1 MKKYKCLIVDDEEL
15 ARELIANYVK
25 QLPDFEVEAT
35 CASAIEASSVL
46 KKEVIDLMFLDIE
59 MPVLKGTDFLK
70 NLANK
75 PKVIFTT
82 AHREYAI
89 ESYELN
95 VVDYLLKPVVFN
107 RFFQSIEKFLDT
119 QKIVKQEVG
128 VKNDNNHIFVKSNKK
143 NIKVLLND
151 ILYIE
156 SIKDYIRIHTVNKRL
171 VIKHGISTFE
181 DKLDV
186 RFIRVHRSYIVN
198 SQKVTAFTKHDV
210 EVGDIEIPIG
220 DMYKKMALQRLEL

>member
-15 ARELIANYVK
+15 ARELITTHLN
-25 QLPDFEVEAT
+25 QLPDFKIVAE

-46 KKEVIDLMFLDIE
+46 KTETIDLLFLDIE

-70 NLANK
+70 NLVNK

-95 VVDYLLKPVVFN
+95 VVDYLLKPIVFN
-107 RFFQSIEKFLDT
+107 RFFKAIEKFLDT
-119 QKIVKQEVG
+119 QKVIELTQKTE
-128 VKNDNNHIFVKSNKK
+128 KKSHIFVQSNKK
-143 NIKVLLND
+143 NIKVSFDD

-156 SIKDYIRIHTVNKRL
+156 SIKDYIKIHTNDERL
-171 VIKHGISTFE
+171 VIKHGLTAFE
-181 DKLDV
+181 NKLDI

-198 SQKVTAFTKHDV
+198 SQKVTAFTKQ
-210 EVGDIEIPIG
+210 DIEIGKFEIPIG
-220 DMYKKMALQRLEL
+220 DLYKKNALENLKF

>member
-15 ARELIANYVK
+15 ARELIETHLK
-25 QLPDFEVEAT
+25 QLPDFEIVAQCSST
-35 CASAIEASSVL
+35 IEASSIL
-46 KKEVIDLMFLDIE
+46 KKESVDLLFLDIE

-70 NLANK
+70 SLSNK

-95 VVDYLLKPVVFN
+95 VVDYLLKPIVFN
-107 RFFQSIEKFLDT
+107 RFFKAIEKFLET
-119 QKIVKQEVG
+119 KTVINTVVHKEVKS
-128 VKNDNNHIFVKSNKK
+128 HIFVQSNKK
-143 NIKVLLND
+143 NIKVLLDD

-156 SIKDYIRIHTVNKRL
+156 SIKDYIKIHTTKERL
-171 VIKHGISTFE
+171 IIKHGISAFE
-181 DKLDV
+181 DKLDD

-198 SQKVTAFTKHDV
+198 SKKVTAFTKQDI
-210 EVGDIEIPIG
+210 EIAKIEIPIG
-220 DMYKKMALQRLEL
+220 EMYKKRALELLKV